1 MKWVM
6 CWYDY
11 LEYLKV
17 LDTLY
22 FLFRKSRYATMF
34 VATELFPDIG
44 RKK

>member
-22 FLFRKSRYATMF
+22 FLFRKFRYATMF
-34 VATELFPDIG
+34 GATELFPDIG
-44 RKK
+44 WKK